1 MQNYR
6 NMILLLTLI
15 TIAVLTGCSSAN
27 VQTKATDCGTST
39 CNISNVPEAGSEVQK
54 VEIYHF
60 HGTAQCYSCKTVGAY
75 AEETVNLFYADEIR
89 AGKIVFQSINYDLP
103 ENKELATKYG
113 VGGSSLWIG
122 VYDSQGFHPEQN
134 TDVWLKINNKDDYL
148 LYLKSVI
155 DKRLAGDFS

>member
-1 MQNYR
+1 MKNYK
-6 NMILLLTLI
+6 NIMALLILI
-15 TIAVLTGCSSAN
+15 TAIALAGCSSELTN
-27 VQTKATDCGTST
+27 VQTQCGANT
-39 CNISNVPEAGSEVQK
+39 CGAENISQANAEVQK
-54 VEIYHF
+54 VEVYHF

-89 AGKIVFQSINYDLP
+89 SGKVVFQSINYDLP

-122 VYDSQGFHPEQN
+122 VYDRQGFHPEQN
-134 TDVWLKINNKDDYL
+134 TDVWLKIDNKDEYL

>member
-1 MQNYR
+1 MKNHR
-6 NMILLLTLI
+6 KILALLIFITMI
-15 TIAVLTGCSSAN
+15 VLAGCN
-27 VQTKATDCGTST
+27 
-39 CNISNVPEAGSEVQK
+39 PEAIDQNLEKTAPSNTIIEKIEV
-54 VEIYHF
+54 YHF
-60 HGTAQCYSCKTVGAY
+60 HGTQQCYSCKTVGAY
-75 AEETVNLFYADEIR
+75 AEETVNLFYQDEIR
-89 AGKIVFQSINYDLP
+89 SGKITFQSINYDLP

-134 TDVWLKINNKDDYL
+134 TDVWLKISNKDEYL

>member
-1 MQNYR
+1 MRY
-6 NMILLLTLI
+6 IFLLILATLLLTS
-15 TIAVLTGCSSAN
+15 C
-27 VQTKATDCGTST
+27 ATVSNIETTSNTCGTT
-39 CNISNVPEAGSEVQK
+39 ACIAGSNATSAVEK
-54 VEIYHF
+54 VEVYHF

-75 AEETVNLFYADEIR
+75 AEETVNLFYQDEIR
-89 AGKIVFQSINYDLP
+89 AGKVVFKSINYDLP

-134 TDVWLKINNKDDYL
+134 TDVWLKINNKDEYL

>member
-1 MQNYR
+1 MKNYK
-6 NMILLLTLI
+6 NIMALLILI
-15 TIAVLTGCSSAN
+15 TEIALAGCSSELTN
-27 VQTKATDCGTST
+27 VQTQCEANTCGAE
-39 CNISNVPEAGSEVQK
+39 NISQANAEVQK
-54 VEIYHF
+54 VEVYHF

-75 AEETVNLFYADEIR
+75 AEETVNLFYQDEIR
-89 AGKIVFQSINYDLP
+89 SGKVVFQSINYDLP